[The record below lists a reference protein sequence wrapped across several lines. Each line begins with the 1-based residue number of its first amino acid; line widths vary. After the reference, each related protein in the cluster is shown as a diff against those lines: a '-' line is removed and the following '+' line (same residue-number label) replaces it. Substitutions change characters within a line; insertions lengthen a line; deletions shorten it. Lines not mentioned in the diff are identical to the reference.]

1 MNDIQYD
8 EQQKLKAHL
17 SDRNLKAIV
26 DYMNAQRKQIN
37 DLSVEMNDW
46 KKIISNYVKIVTDL
60 QREVGQLRNEVQ
72 ISRFSNGPSVK

>member
-1 MNDIQYD
+1 MNNKQYK
-8 EQQKLKAHL
+8 EEQKLKQHL

-37 DLSVEMNDW
+37 DLNVEIVEW

-60 QREVGQLRNEVQ
+60 QREVGELRNEVQ
-72 ISRFSNGPSVK
+72 ISRFTHGPSVK